1 MALILSVLLVP
12 LLTIGI
18 AIYAWRKHLGPA
30 RVLEQ
35 LGPPPLPA
43 SAPVVIVDH
52 TPREN
57 IAVGLLHKLGR
68 FVPSSA
74 QETQSCGN
82 LLTAAGFRSDSAVEI
97 FLGFRVFSALSLL
110 VFMFLI
116 RNSLGDNPVLR
127 VVLIGFSA
135 FAGYTL
141 PSMVLGRLIKRRKLK
156 LRLALADA
164 LDLLVVC
171 VEAGLGLDQ
180 SLQNVS
186 AELASTHKELCE
198 EFGMMMMEM
207 RAGKR
212 RMEALKSLAER
223 TQEPELGRL
232 VTTLTQS
239 DRFGTSMGEALR
251 SHSEFLRVRRRQEAE
266 ERAAKV
272 GVKLVFPIFVFI
284 LPSMLVV
291 SIGPGLLQL
300 IQGLMPMLKGFKT

>member
-1 MALILSVLLVP
+1 MILFISIAFVP
-12 LLTIGI
+12 LLTLGIG
-18 AIYAWRKHLGPA
+18 IYAWRRHFGAA
-30 RVLEQ
+30 RLVEQ

-43 SAPVVIVDH
+43 ATSVMIVDH

-68 FVPSSA
+68 FVPSSS
-74 QETQSCGN
+74 QETVSNGS
-82 LLTAAGFRSDSAVEI
+82 LLTAAGFRSDSGVEI
-97 FLGFRVFSALSLL
+97 YLGIRVFTGLALF

-116 RNSLGDNPVLR
+116 RGSLPDNPVLR
-127 VVLIGFSA
+127 VVLILFGA
-135 FAGYTL
+135 LAGYTL
-141 PSMVLGRLIKRRKLK
+141 PSMVLARLIKRRKLK

-186 AELASTHKELCE
+186 SELASTHKELCE
-198 EFGMMMMEM
+198 EFGMMLMEM

-212 RMEALKSLAER
+212 RMEALKSMAER
-223 TQEPELGRL
+223 TQEAELGRL

-239 DRFGTSMGEALR
+239 DRFGTSMGDALR

-272 GVKLVFPIFVFI
+272 GVKLVFPIFIFI

-300 IQGLMPMLKGFKT
+300 IQGLMPMLKDFK

>member
-1 MALILSVLLVP
+1 MALILSIGLVP

-18 AIYAWRKHLGPA
+18 ALYAWRHHFGAA
-30 RVLEQ
+30 RVVEK
-35 LGPPPLPA
+35 LGPPSSQA
-43 SAPVVIVDH
+43 VVPVVIVDE
-52 TPREN
+52 TPKEN

-68 FVPSSA
+68 FVPSSSQDA
-74 QETQSCGN
+74 NAAGR

-97 FLGFRVFSALSLL
+97 FVGIRVFSALILFSVMLL
-110 VFMFLI
+110 V
-116 RNSLGDNPVLR
+116 RNSLGDNPVLK
-127 VVLIGFSA
+127 VVLIVFSA

-141 PSMVLGRLIKRRKLK
+141 PSIVLGRLIKRRKLK

-186 AELASTHKELCE
+186 AELAFTHKELCE
-198 EFGMMMMEM
+198 EFGLMMMEM

-223 TQEPELGRL
+223 TQESELARL

-300 IQGLMPMLKGFKT
+300 IQGLMPMLKGFKS

>member
-1 MALILSVLLVP
+1 MILFISIAFVP
-12 LLTIGI
+12 LITIGI
-18 AIYAWRKHLGPA
+18 GFYVWRRHFGAVRL
-30 RVLEQ
+30 VEQ
-35 LGPPPLPA
+35 LGPPPLPTA
-43 SAPVVIVDH
+43 ATVMIVDR

-68 FVPSSA
+68 FVPTSS
-74 QETQSCGN
+74 QETVSN
-82 LLTAAGFRSDSAVEI
+82 ASLLTAAGFRSDSGVEI
-97 FLGFRVFSALSLL
+97 YLGIRVFSGLALF
-110 VFMFLI
+110 VIMFLI
-116 RNSLGDNPVLR
+116 RSSLPDNPALR
-127 VVLIGFSA
+127 IVLILFGA
-135 FAGYTL
+135 VLGYIL
-141 PSMVLGRLIKRRKLK
+141 PSMVLARLIKRRKLK

-186 AELASTHKELCE
+186 NELASTHKELCE
-198 EFGMMMMEM
+198 EFAMMLMEM

-212 RMEALKSLAER
+212 RLEALKSMAER
-223 TQEPELGRL
+223 TQEAELIRL

-239 DRFGTSMGEALR
+239 DRFGTSMGDSLR

-272 GVKLVFPIFVFI
+272 GVKLVFPIFIFI

-300 IQGLMPMLKGFKT
+300 IQGLMPMLQSFK